1 MRNRLVVLLGYRST
15 FSWIHSWTG
24 KNIPIIIVMMVFF
37 LVTTTTRTT
46 TGWVIP
52 KLVPK
57 KQNGILY
64 TTNQIIISGTRQAR
78 MFQSNG
84 PRLYSSTTQQPTI
97 ATTFEETPLG
107 KNGKHLM
114 DGLDHYIVP
123 ADGDGHP
130 LSVYGIDSAVP
141 NTTKTTTGNSSGD
154 VKPILLLHGRTWSSV
169 PVYHLLGG
177 PHNMRTIH
185 KGDKSQSRSLM
196 EALLEQGLQP
206 YCMDFRG
213 FGGTPPDAT
222 GGVEPYMC
230 VQDAETVLQWIMRR
244 HGMMSEKHA
253 PPTLL
258 GWSQGAL
265 IAQLAA
271 QKPHPYVNKVILYGS
286 IYDPLIRY
294 PREPLYR
301 KTEPNRTIIKNQ
313 FDGAIEDFTVEGTIP
328 PEPARH
334 FAEAALLA
342 DPVKAVWKHT
352 YQFNNCDP
360 ARVHVPC
367 LVVAGDQDPYAP
379 LHVQQELFCNLGRAS
394 DRTWSILSGSDH
406 AVHMLDG
413 RHRLINIIVSFVMN
427 GKRTE
432 QQADM

>member
-1 MRNRLVVLLGYRST
+1 MVS
-15 FSWIHSWTG
+15 FSSDE
-24 KNIPIIIVMMVFF
+24 KN
-37 LVTTTTRTT
+37 
-46 TGWVIP
+46 
-52 KLVPK
+52 K
-57 KQNGILY
+57 
-64 TTNQIIISGTRQAR
+64 AR
-78 MFQSNG
+78 Y
-84 PRLYSSTTQQPTI
+84 YS
-97 ATTFEETPLG
+97 TFEETPLG

-123 ADGDGHP
+123 AVDDGHP

-141 NTTKTTTGNSSGD
+141 KTKTTSNNHD

-177 PHNMRTIH
+177 PHNIRTIH

-230 VQDAETVLQWIMRR
+230 VQDAETVLQWIMKR
-244 HGMMSEKHA
+244 HALSEKQA
-253 PPTLL
+253 PTLL

-271 QKPHPYVNKVILYGS
+271 QKQHPLLNKVILYGS

-301 KTEPNRTIIKNQ
+301 KTEPNRTIIENQ
-313 FDGAIEDFTVEGTIP
+313 FDDAIEDFTVEGTIP

-342 DPVKAVWKHT
+342 DPIKAVWKHT

-432 QQADM
+432 QEADM